1 MKVLALEPIEEYV
14 PSREDAVQAEK
25 AVKFLDALDK
35 KAFAQCKFLLKTPSA
50 SENLYLPVGFIK
62 YMVDVL
68 HQVAQGNTVTFI
80 PSTKE
85 FTSQEAA
92 DFLNVSR
99 PFLVKL
105 LETGEIPFH
114 RVGSHRRI
122 RATDLISYK
131 RKMLK
136 SSMDALEQLAK
147 QAQDEKLGYE

>member
-1 MKVLALEPIEEYV
+1 MKVSALEEYV
-14 PSREDAVQAEK
+14 PSHEDTVQAET
-25 AVKFLDALDK
+25 AVRLLDTLDK
-35 KAFAQCKFLLKTPSA
+35 RTMAQCELLLKMPTTRR
-50 SENLYLPVGFIK
+50 NLHLPTGFLAFI
-62 YMVDVL
+62 VDVL
-68 HQVAQGNTVTFI
+68 HQVAEGNTVTFI

-105 LETGEIPFH
+105 MDTGKIPFH

-122 RATDLISYK
+122 RASNLLSYR

-136 SSMDALEQLAK
+136 SSMEALEELSK
-147 QAQDEKLGYE
+147 QAQEDKLGYE